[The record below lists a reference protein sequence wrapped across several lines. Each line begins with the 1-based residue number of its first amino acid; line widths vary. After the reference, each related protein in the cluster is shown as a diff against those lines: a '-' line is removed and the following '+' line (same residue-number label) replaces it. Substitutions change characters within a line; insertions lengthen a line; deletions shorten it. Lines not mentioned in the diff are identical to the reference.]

1 MHVYILYIYIYMYMY
16 DYVCIHKHIPVF
28 FRWFFQLYT
37 SISIS
42 QPPLKP
48 GAQRLAEVAAE
59 VIVRSEITTM
69 ISTNGAER
77 DYHPVDDYGGL
88 YHEDND
94 NNNDENDND
103 NDNN

>member
-1 MHVYILYIYIYMYMY
+1 M
-16 DYVCIHKHIPVF
+16 
-28 FRWFFQLYT
+28 
-37 SISIS
+37 
-42 QPPLKP
+42 
-48 GAQRLAEVAAE
+48 
-59 VIVRSEITTM
+59 IVRSEITTM